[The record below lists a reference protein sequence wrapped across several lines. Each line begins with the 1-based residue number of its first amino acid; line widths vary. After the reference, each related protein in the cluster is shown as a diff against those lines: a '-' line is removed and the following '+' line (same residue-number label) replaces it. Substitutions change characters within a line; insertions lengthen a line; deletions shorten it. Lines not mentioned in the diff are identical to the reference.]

1 EVQGRAEDGF
11 DERMFVYNYRI
22 FDRYHREVIS
32 VAVLTDLDDD
42 FRPGLYERQRWDCG
56 VRFWFPVVKIVDY
69 AKQWIQL
76 EANLNPFALVVMAY
90 VGATRTRDQK
100 QRLAWKLRLVRMLY
114 ERGYNREEVE
124 ALFRFIDWLLI
135 LPAELEEPFRDEVE
149 KMEKGEKMAYVTSI
163 ERLGIEKG
171 ERLGIQKGLL
181 EAIDVGLSVRF
192 PAQAAELLARARRI
206 EAIERLK
213 AITRALSSGEPLEA
227 IDALLGPAEK
237 PSE

>member
-1 EVQGRAEDGF
+1 
-11 DERMFVYNYRI
+11 
-22 FDRYHREVIS
+22 
-32 VAVLTDLDDD
+32 
-42 FRPGLYERQRWDCG
+42 
-56 VRFWFPVVKIVDY
+56 DY

-100 QRLAWKLRLVRMLY
+100 QRLAWKVRLVRMLY
-114 ERGYNREEVE
+114 ERGYNREEVV

-135 LPAELEEPFRDEVE
+135 LPAGLEEQFRDEVE

-171 ERLGIQKGLL
+171 ERLGIEKGERLGIEKGERL
-181 EAIDVGLSVRF
+181 GIEKGERLGLIEAIDLGLSMRF
-192 PAQAAELLARARRI
+192 PSQATELLARARRI

-213 AITRALSSGEPLEA
+213 AITRALKGGEPLEA
-227 IDALLGPAEK
+227 IEALLGSA
-237 PSE
+237 